1 MRRYNTK
8 SSDEGADAC
17 SKDECVGTDDY
28 RALSVWVLGTDAIW
42 MKCRCGSKHRREK
55 SQQEVKFTFYVYV

>member
-8 SSDEGADAC
+8 SSDEGAHAC

-28 RALSVWVLGTDAIW
+28 RALSVWVLGTDAI
-42 MKCRCGSKHRREK
+42 
-55 SQQEVKFTFYVYV
+55 

>member
-28 RALSVWVLGTDAIW
+28 RALSVWVLGRGNID
-42 MKCRCGSKHRREK
+42 
-55 SQQEVKFTFYVYV
+55 EVQVWK